1 MELTGCFLNKYNSY
15 PNSLVRL
22 PVQKK
27 NLYLLKISAM
37 ENTILNKQ
45 QIEQKIVRIA
55 HEIVENTF
63 SHNRIFIA
71 GISGNG
77 MILAEKIAAIVK
89 TVADQQ
95 IELVTITLDKEAP
108 LSHPVKLSC
117 PSDDLTH
124 SVVILVDDVIN
135 SGRTMQYALMK
146 ILETP
151 VDFIKT
157 VTLVDRT
164 HRRYPIR
171 ADFVGITLTT
181 TLKDRVEVTFEN
193 EARAY
198 LV

>member
-1 MELTGCFLNKYNSY
+1 M
-15 PNSLVRL
+15 V
-22 PVQKK
+22 
-27 NLYLLKISAM
+27 
-37 ENTILNKQ
+37 NTVLNKQ

-63 SHNRIFIA
+63 SHNQIFIA

-77 MILAEKIAAIVK
+77 MILAEKIATLVK
-89 TVADQQ
+89 SVANQQ
-95 IELVTITLDKEAP
+95 VELVTITLDKEAP

-117 PSDDLTH
+117 PPEDLIH
-124 SVVILVDDVIN
+124 SVIILVDDVIN